1 MKEKSKNAARSRREK
16 ENAEFLEL
24 AKLLPLPSAITSQLD
39 KASIIRL
46 TTSYLKMRAVFPEGL
61 GDAWGSQHIPNNPRD
76 LAIKELGSHLLQTLD
91 GFIFVVAPDGK
102 IMYISETASVHL
114 GLSQVELTG
123 NSIYEYIHNYDQ
135 DEMTSVL
142 SLQPNMFVT
151 PPPATGGTETTGPGP
166 LLSSTPH
173 SSIADPGTTASDSPI
188 SPFASLLQHPGSA
201 DSPPQSLASSG
212 ASIAAIGGSN
222 LGQTVPPGLSPNDM
236 QTAMHHQQHL
246 GGGTGGHSPLGTG
259 NPPTYGAGTAGYGMQ
274 HPQQSHSHH
283 HNTHHGH
290 YHHHHH
296 HHHHHSYGQ
305 HHLSQTIEIE
315 RTFFLRM
322 KCVLAKRNAGLTT
335 SGYKVIHC
343 SGYLKARIYPGDAT
357 YGDGHSCIQN
367 LGLVAVGHSLPPS
380 AITEIKL
387 YQNMFMFRASM
398 DLKLIFLD
406 AKVAQLTGYEP
417 QDLIEKTLYQ
427 YVHAADILHM
437 RYSHQVLMY
446 KGQVT
451 TKYYRFLTKGGG
463 WAWVQSYAT
472 VVHNTRSSRPH
483 CIVSVNYVLSEQEA
497 QDLLLNEVQQPQHT
511 PSTQHQASSN
521 VKPDSIATG
530 AAGGASIASKERTVS
545 EPATALAA
553 TMTPVSGLTS
563 GVPAHMS
570 PIGGTVVGGNST
582 GRRGSSQSLQ
592 PAHQGSLSYNS
603 LHLGKDLQEHHHQQQ
618 QQQQQQHQQHPQHQQ
633 HSTFIQLASL
643 DDDASL
649 GPVPGAP
656 SACLVTHPGSSMPS
670 AQDDYDLQMQYSSG
684 GTHQEPN
691 TASGGYCMNATPSGG
706 MLDGHAVSHGGTDGS
721 DAFLEPYYDQFYG
734 GYDSRQDP
742 ISLRPFSASSNSCSS
757 SEGEATL
764 AQHQQHHHQQQQ
776 HHQQHHHHPQ
786 QQHHLQQQHP
796 PPSYGSMTA
805 ASLSMA
811 GGGSGV
817 LRQHAGAGGDQSYG
831 DLHLESHFAPT
842 NGHQQQLPHHQQHH
856 LEQQHPHT
864 NGVASNGTSNF
875 LYDASP
881 ATLDGSTSS
890 ASPFDGITQQQA
902 AFDHQHT
909 LHHLG
914 PATHLHHFRP
924 HGGDLQLGD
933 SPLVSTAGI
942 LSGLG
947 SPARPSAVT
956 ERDEL
961 EAGDT
966 GPKSSKLPNHSV
978 VSTLPNGNNNSTNG
992 NLPNNT
998 NNPLQATNNGS
1009 NRTTNSSIIISTAG
1023 STEGNHGETN
1033 GGGVVTLNVN
1043 LNHMH
1048 NHSNNNTT
1056 TNNNHL
1062 LTSNNND
1069 HNGTM
1074 SNNNNNNNNT
1084 NSNNNNLH
1092 GAKGY
1097 GTNAD
1102 VRTVGME
1109 GKKPAVASRNQS
1121 NRQQHQQQQQQQQHF
1136 ADTYGLPHYT
1146 SVIVESTSTTLA
1158 GSGTTS
1164 TNTTN
1169 NKQQLSSNEYV
1180 PQQQCT

>member
-61 GDAWGSQHIPNNPRD
+61 GDAWGTQHIPNNPRD

-142 SLQPNMFVT
+142 SLQPNMFVA
-151 PPPATGGTETTGPGP
+151 PPATGEPGPAGP
-166 LLSSTPH
+166 LLASTPH
-173 SSIADPGTTASDSPI
+173 ASIATESAAGAAGSGVADSPI
-188 SPFASLLQHPGSA
+188 SPFTGLLHTGGA
-201 DSPPQSLASSG
+201 ESPPQSLASSG
-212 ASIAAIGGSN
+212 GSITTIGAP
-222 LGQTVPPGLSPNDM
+222 LGQSPNDM
-236 QTAMHHQQHL
+236 QSTMHHQQQQHHL
-246 GGGTGGHSPLGTG
+246 GGAGGHSPLGGG
-259 NPPTYGAGTAGYGMQ
+259 NPPGYGASPGGYGM
-274 HPQQSHSHH
+274 HPQQPHHH
-283 HNTHHGH
+283 HNHHHHNH
-290 YHHHHH
+290 YHHH

-305 HHLSQTIEIE
+305 HQTIEIE

-483 CIVSVNYVLSEQEA
+483 CIVSVNYVLSDQEA

-511 PSTQHQASSN
+511 GSASVN
-521 VKPDSIATG
+521 VKPESVG
-530 AAGGASIASKERTVS
+530 PPGGGASNKERS
-545 EPATALAA
+545 LAEPVTALAA
-553 TMTPVSGLTS
+553 AMTPVSGLTS

-570 PIGGTVVGGNST
+570 PIGGTVVGGNGT
-582 GRRGSSQSLQ
+582 ARRGGSQPSVQ
-592 PAHQGSLSYNS
+592 PPHQASLSYNP
-603 LHLGKDLQEHHHQQQ
+603 LLMGKELQHQEHL
-618 QQQQQQHQQHPQHQQ
+618 QQQQQQHQQHN
-633 HSTFIQLASL
+633 SFIQLASL

-649 GPVPGAP
+649 GPIPGAP
-656 SACLVTHPGSSMPS
+656 SACLVTHPGSSTSMPTGP
-670 AQDDYDLQMQYSSG
+670 DEYELQMQYGSG
-684 GTHQEPN
+684 ATHQEPN
-691 TASGGYCMNATPSGG
+691 TGSTGYCMNSAPTGG
-706 MLDGHAVSHGGTDGS
+706 MQEGPHPAGPHPTTDGS

-757 SEGEATL
+757 SEGEGGAL
-764 AQHQQHHHQQQQ
+764 GHQQQQQQQHHHHQHHQQQHHQQHHLQQQPPPSYGSMAMSGAGTGVLRQHVTSGDLGYGEHHLENHFAPTNGHHHQQQQ
-776 HHQQHHHHPQ
+776 HHHHHH
-786 QQHHLQQQHP
+786 HLD
-796 PPSYGSMTA
+796 TN
-805 ASLSMA
+805 
-811 GGGSGV
+811 GSGV
-817 LRQHAGAGGDQSYG
+817 G
-831 DLHLESHFAPT
+831 T
-842 NGHQQQLPHHQQHH
+842 
-856 LEQQHPHT
+856 
-864 NGVASNGTSNF
+864 NGTSSF

-890 ASPFDGITQQQA
+890 ASPFDGLTQPQYE
-902 AFDHQHT
+902 HQPHA
-909 LHHLG
+909 LHHLS
-914 PATHLHHFRP
+914 AAHFPP
-924 HGGDLQLGD
+924 HLGD
-933 SPLVSTAGI
+933 SSLVGAPPASLGLGGSPVRRTAPERDDTAGEP
-942 LSGLG
+942 G
-947 SPARPSAVT
+947 AT
-956 ERDEL
+956 KQ
-961 EAGDT
+961 
-966 GPKSSKLPNHSV
+966 PKLTNGTSL
-978 VSTLPNGNNNSTNG
+978 NGNTAA
-992 NLPNNT
+992 NLGV
-998 NNPLQATNNGS
+998 QAASDGSS
-1009 NRTTNSSIIISTAG
+1009 NRAANSGSIIIST
-1023 STEGNHGETN
+1023 TDTNHGDT
-1033 GGGVVTLNVN
+1033 GGGVVTVSIN
-1043 LNHMH
+1043 LNHLH
-1048 NHSNNNTT
+1048 GSTNGGGSSSGSVGNT
-1056 TNNNHL
+1056 HL
-1062 LTSNNND
+1062 LTGSANNE
-1069 HNGTM
+1069 HNGAI
-1074 SNNNNNNNNT
+1074 NNNNNNNT

-1092 GAKGY
+1092 SLEKKG
-1097 GTNAD
+1097 
-1102 VRTVGME
+1102 
-1109 GKKPAVASRNQS
+1109 PQS
-1121 NRQQHQQQQQQQQHF
+1121 NRPQQQQQTHYTE
-1136 ADTYGLPHYT
+1136 TYDLPHYT
-1146 SVIVESTSTTLA
+1146 SVIVEST
-1158 GSGTTS
+1158 
-1164 TNTTN
+1164 TTN
-1169 NKQQLSSNEYV
+1169 GAAPAATGNSSTGRQLPGEYAV
-1180 PQQQCT
+1180 PQQSCT